1 MLDWM
6 ILPLKRYADFSG
18 RSRRMEYWSFILF
31 NAIIYTVLIG
41 LMFAGGFPMMAAMS
55 DPSMASDPTFSE
67 GPGALFWVGAG
78 LLGIYALAVFIPML
92 AVVVR
97 RLHDRDMSGWWYLGV
112 IVASMIP
119 FVGFIAGIAFLVLM
133 VLPGTPG
140 PNRFGPDPK
149 DPAGAEVFA

>member
-1 MLDWM
+1 MLQWM
-6 ILPLKRYADFSG
+6 LLPFKRYAEFSG
-18 RSRRMEYWSFILF
+18 RSRRMEYWSFILL
-31 NAIIYTVLIG
+31 NVIVYIVLGG
-41 LMFAGGFPMMAAMS
+41 LMVAGGFNLAAMS
-55 DPSMASDPTFSE
+55 DPNAMSAAA
-67 GPGALFWVGAG
+67 PGTVFYIGAG
-78 LLGIYALAVFIPML
+78 LLGLYALAILVPSI

-133 VLPGTPG
+133 LLPGTPG

-149 DPAGAEVFA
+149 DPASAEVFA